1 MANVT
6 LDADRVEAL
15 SGALTG
21 TLLQF
26 GDLYEEARRVHNGLV
41 DRRPALIARC
51 HGTADIVDSVR
62 FARESGLEISVR
74 GGGHNVAGRAVTE
87 GGLMIDLSPMKGI
100 RVDPSARTLHAQP
113 GVIWSELNREAALH
127 GLATTGGLISTTGI
141 AGFTL
146 GGGLG
151 WLMSKVGLAADNLN
165 GVELVT
171 ATGDVLD
178 VTEEANPDLMWAL
191 RGGGGNFGIAASLEY
206 RLHPFETIYGGLV
219 AHPVEKAKEVLTFVR
234 DFAPTL
240 SDDASIAAGLVHAPD
255 GSGTKLAAYLLF
267 HTGEPEQ
274 AQAEFEPALSF
285 GPPLITQV
293 GPMPY
298 PVMNTLLDDGY
309 PRGALNYWKSS
320 FISSLDDELIDS
332 LAAAFAEVP
341 SPMTAILFEYFHGA
355 VTRVGATETAVPHRE
370 ESFNVLIPA
379 EWVDPA
385 DTQAN
390 IHWMQETFALL
401 EPHRAGRRWLN
412 YLDDDDALD
421 AVRAAY
427 GPNYDRLAQIKGQYD
442 PDNVFHLNHN
452 VVPA

>member
-1 MANVT
+1 MATVT
-6 LDADRVEAL
+6 PDANGVEAL
-15 SGALTG
+15 SGTLTG

-74 GGGHNVAGRAVTE
+74 GGGHSVAGRAVTE

-100 RVDPSARTLHAQP
+100 RVDPRARTLRAQP
-113 GVIWSELNREAALH
+113 GVTWRELNREAALH

-141 AGFTL
+141 AGYSL

-151 WLMSKVGLAADNLN
+151 WLMSKIGLAADN
-165 GVELVT
+165 
-171 ATGDVLD
+171 
-178 VTEEANPDLMWAL
+178 
-191 RGGGGNFGIAASLEY
+191 
-206 RLHPFETIYGGLV
+206 ETIYGGLV
-219 AHPVEKAKEVLTFVR
+219 AHPFEAANEVLTFVR

-255 GSGTKLAAYLLF
+255 GSGMKLAAYFLF
-267 HTGEPEQ
+267 HAGEPEQ

-298 PVMNTLLDDGY
+298 PVMNTLLDDAY
-309 PRGALNYWKSS
+309 PRGALNYWKST
-320 FISSLDDELIDS
+320 FISSLADELIDS
-332 LAAAFAEVP
+332 LVAAYAEVP

-355 VTRVGATETAVPHRE
+355 VTRVGVNETAVPHRE
-370 ESFNVLIPA
+370 ESFNVLIPG
-379 EWVDPA
+379 EWLDPA

-390 IHWMQETFALL
+390 IHWTQQTFALF
-401 EPHRAGRRWLN
+401 EPYRAGRRWLN

-427 GPNYDRLAQIKGQYD
+427 GPNYDRLAQIKRQYD

-452 VVPA
+452 IVPA